1 MHKTAL
7 SGSQIKP
14 PALPEVSDYPNH
26 RPLYPL
32 ALRAYSIHAGVVQSN
47 DIGLS
52 NMDGPI
58 KRLTEHLKC
67 DIRAAEQLGDRQTA
81 AGLKKLHGYYLSFA
95 EDNAG

>member
-1 MHKTAL
+1 MGL
-7 SGSQIKP
+7 GIGNSNP
-14 PALPEVSDYPNH
+14 V
-26 RPLYPL
+26 
-32 ALRAYSIHAGVVQSN
+32 LRVFQYDVTVCP
-47 DIGLS
+47 
-52 NMDGPI
+52 MDGLI